1 MADYDL
7 AKLSALCSACTSA
20 VGNHAKGEAMADL
33 VEYLFAAVPGV
44 TLIERSHTYPDDTAE
59 VDFIFGNRYYISR
72 LPTTGVTLF
81 VECKNE
87 ARKISA
93 AQVRV
98 FGTKLR
104 DRNQRFGIMAT
115 RKGLSGKNLSYAH
128 GAIAREMQD
137 SRSIVV
143 ITLADLQNLTDS
155 DSLVVLCE
163 RRLEDLEANGTYRTI

>member
-1 MADYDL
+1 
-7 AKLSALCSACTSA
+7 
-20 VGNHAKGEAMADL
+20 
-33 VEYLFAAVPGV
+33 V

-104 DRNQRFGIMAT
+104 DR
-115 RKGLSGKNLSYAH
+115 KGLSGKNLSYAH

-163 RRLEDLEANGTYRTI
+163 RRLEELEANGTYRTI